1 MIRRLFFITA
11 FILVFSPTH
20 VFADTVPKPIT
31 TAKAMGLKPA
41 DPPCKNAQFTQ
52 KKFRPEVR
60 KDLPFPPG
68 AFVEL
73 KSCDDVDLPEKPA
86 STEEALKQEETE
98 KQKALEKLS
107 MVLSYL
113 CNPVNRH

>member
-1 MIRRLFFITA
+1 
-11 FILVFSPTH
+11 
-20 VFADTVPKPIT
+20 
-31 TAKAMGLKPA
+31 MGLKPA